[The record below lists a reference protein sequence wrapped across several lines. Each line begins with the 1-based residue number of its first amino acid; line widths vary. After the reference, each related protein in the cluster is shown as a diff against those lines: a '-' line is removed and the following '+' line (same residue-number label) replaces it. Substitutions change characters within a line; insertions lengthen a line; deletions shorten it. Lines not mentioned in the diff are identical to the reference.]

1 MARIIVDG
9 AMPAHRVPAEVGPLA
24 AALNHLAG
32 VAGTRIVGVSAP
44 DDQRVSTT
52 LGLIAVAAWLAR
64 EALDIDD
71 EHRAGRHEDTL
82 DADTRGQ
89 LVRAVDALEDVAGV
103 EVRLYD
109 DTAGGPGTQV
119 ADAMTLVALAAGQLA
134 LPVN

>member
-9 AMPAHRVPAEVGPLA
+9 AMPTHRVPAEVAPLA
-24 AALNHLAG
+24 AALNRLADA
-32 VAGTRIVGVSAP
+32 AGTRIVGVSAP
-44 DDQRVSTT
+44 NDRRASRT

-64 EALDIDD
+64 EALDIDAD
-71 EHRAGRHEDTL
+71 RRAGEHEDSL

-109 DTAGGPGTQV
+109 DTAGGPGPDV
-119 ADAMTLVALAAGQLA
+119 AAAVDVIGEAVWRILT
-134 LPVN
+134 PIN